1 MEATEKLT
9 FDQVNGM
16 FRNLIEQRI
25 AERSQRG
32 EVDYYTRMAIEC
44 SVYQTY
50 MELLMSKDPTDV
62 ACKLYFIDRLF
73 IITRFDSPN
82 DKVGEVVREYLSE
95 SVCDISLFELKN
107 KYPESTF
114 VKSIKITER

>member
-16 FRNLIEQRI
+16 FRNLVEERI

-32 EVDYYTRMAIEC
+32 EVDYYTRMTIEC
-44 SVYQTY
+44 SMYQTY

-62 ACKLYFIDRLF
+62 ACKLYFVDRMF
-73 IITRFDSPN
+73 IITEFDSPE
-82 DKVGEVVREYLSE
+82 DMVGEVYMEFLSE
-95 SVCDISLFELKN
+95 SVCDMKLFELKN
-107 KYPESTF
+107 KYPDRTF
-114 VKSIKITER
+114 VKSTKITER

>member
-9 FDQVNGM
+9 FEQVNGM

-44 SVYQTY
+44 SMYQTY
-50 MELLMSKDPTDV
+50 MELLMLRDPTDV
-62 ACKLYFIDRLF
+62 ACKLYFVDRMF
-73 IITRFDSPN
+73 IITEFDSPE
-82 DKVGEVVREYLSE
+82 DIVGEVYMEYLS
-95 SVCDISLFELKN
+95 
-107 KYPESTF
+107 
-114 VKSIKITER
+114 